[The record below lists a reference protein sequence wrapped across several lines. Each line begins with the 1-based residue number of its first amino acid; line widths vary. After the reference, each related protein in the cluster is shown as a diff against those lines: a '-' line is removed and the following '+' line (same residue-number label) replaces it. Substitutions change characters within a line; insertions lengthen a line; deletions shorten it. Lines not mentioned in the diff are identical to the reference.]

1 MTSWHYS
8 IQRQI
13 QGPVDEATIRNLIRE
28 GKLGPAD
35 LVWTPSMGDQWQ
47 TVSATPELNEQE
59 QEPPVMPAAG
69 EACSREPLP
78 PAEVSIVKAM
88 EAGWNR
94 MVKMLFKPFDI
105 SLWCMMGLA
114 AWILSFGGSGE
125 PLGTTVRMFLE
136 FHGKGDDTAS
146 GLPWA
151 NGFGAVHT
159 GFLLIAGGVLV
170 LVVGL
175 TLVIQWLSCRARFVV
190 LDQIVHKRG
199 DFVGPWKR
207 YATQGLSLF
216 GWRLAFGVIAAAI
229 IGGIAAMVIM
239 SVGGFPAFKSL
250 SGIDWKVI
258 IMAVMVLL
266 PLLLVLA
273 FIVSLLDNFVVPIMY
288 WEQCT
293 ASAAWRIFLH
303 IARGYT
309 TPIMNFFLMQFVLG
323 LALAGVILVTCCGLC
338 TLLIPYVGAVVLLPA
353 TVFMQ
358 CYTLAFIAQI
368 SPRYSIGP

>member
-1 MTSWHYS
+1 MTLWHYS

-13 QGPVDEATIRNLIRE
+13 QGPVDEVTIRSLIKE

-35 LVWTPSMGDQWQ
+35 LVWNPSMGDQWQ
-47 TVSATPELNEQE
+47 AVAATPELNV
-59 QEPPVMPAAG
+59 QEPLAMPAVV
-69 EACSREPLP
+69 EDRVQEPLP
-78 PAEVSIVKAM
+78 PSEVSIMKAM
-88 EAGWNR
+88 EAGWGR
-94 MVKMLFKPFDI
+94 MVRMLFKPFDI

-114 AWILSFGGSGE
+114 AWILSFGQSGE
-125 PLGTTVRMFLE
+125 PLGTTIRLFTE
-136 FHGKGDDTAS
+136 FYGKGDHSAAS

-159 GFLLIAGGVLV
+159 GLLFIAGGVLILV
-170 LVVGL
+170 LGL

-199 DFVGPWKR
+199 DFVGPWRR

-216 GWRLAFGVIAAAI
+216 GWRLAFGFIAAGI
-229 IGGIAAMVIM
+229 VGGIAAMVIM
-239 SVGGFPAFKSL
+239 SVGGFPAFRQP

-258 IMAVMVLL
+258 IMAAMVLL

-288 WEQCT
+288 WEECT
-293 ASAAWRIFLH
+293 ATAAWKIFLH
-303 IARGYT
+303 MARGYT
-309 TPIMNFFLMQFVLG
+309 APIMNYFLMQFVLG
-323 LALAGVILVTCCGLC
+323 LALAGVIIITCCGFC
-338 TLLIPYVGAVVLLPA
+338 TLLIPYVGSVVLLPA

-368 SPRYSIGP
+368 NPRYSIGP